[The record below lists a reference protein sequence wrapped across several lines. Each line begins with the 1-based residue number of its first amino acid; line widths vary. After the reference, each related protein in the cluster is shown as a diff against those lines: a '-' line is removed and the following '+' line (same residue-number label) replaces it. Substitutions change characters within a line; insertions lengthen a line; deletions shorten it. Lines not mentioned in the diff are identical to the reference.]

1 MEATF
6 QALTKGALGEIG
18 ATLAGVDEKELARL
32 LEAMDEAGRIFF
44 AGAGRSRLMVACTAM
59 RFMQLGAEASLVGE
73 VTAPA
78 ITGRDL
84 LVVVSGSGETPSMT
98 AMAAKART
106 HGARVAA
113 ITGARASSLAT
124 TLADVV
130 VGLEAPARSC
140 QIGAAS
146 FEQSILVL
154 GDALAA
160 LFARRRGVADP
171 EGTMRRRHANLE

>member
-18 ATLAGVDEKELARL
+18 AILAGVDEKELARL

-124 TLADVV
+124 LADVV

-146 FEQSILVL
+146 FEQSILVQ

>member
-18 ATLAGVDEKELARL
+18 AILAGVDEKELARL

-124 TLADVV
+124 LADVV
-130 VGLEAPARSC
+130 VGLEAPARSS

-146 FEQSILVL
+146 FEQSILVQ

>member
-18 ATLAGVDEKELARL
+18 AILAGVDEKELARL

-73 VTAPA
+73 VT
-78 ITGRDL
+78 GRDL

-113 ITGARASSLAT
+113 ITGARASSLA

>member
-18 ATLAGVDEKELARL
+18 AILAGVDEKELARL

-113 ITGARASSLAT
+113 ITGARASSLAM
-124 TLADVV
+124 LADVV

-140 QIGAAS
+140 QNGAAS
-146 FEQSILVL
+146 FEQSIHVL

-160 LFARRRGVADP
+160 LVARRRGVADP

>member
-18 ATLAGVDEKELARL
+18 AILAGVDEKELARL

-124 TLADVV
+124 LADVV

-146 FEQSILVL
+146 
-154 GDALAA
+154 
-160 LFARRRGVADP
+160 
-171 EGTMRRRHANLE
+171 

>member
-1 MEATF
+1 MKETF
-6 QALTKGALGEIG
+6 QTLAKGALDEIG
-18 ATLAGVDEKELARL
+18 GILAGVNDGEIAQL
-32 LEAMDEAGRIFF
+32 LEAMRAAGRIFF

-84 LVVVSGSGETPSMT
+84 LVIVSGSGETPSMT
-98 AMAAKART
+98 AMAVKARRY
-106 HGARVAA
+106 GARVAA
-113 ITGARASSLAT
+113 VTGNRASTLAEQ
-124 TLADVV
+124 ADVV
-130 VGLEAPARSC
+130 VALKTPSHSR

-154 GDALAA
+154 GDTLAS
-160 LFARRRGVADP
+160 LFARLMGIDDP
-171 EGTMRRRHANLE
+171 ETAMRSRHANLE

>member
-18 ATLAGVDEKELARL
+18 AILAGVDEKELARL

-124 TLADVV
+124 LADVV
-130 VGLEAPARSC
+130 VGLEAPARRC

>member
-6 QALTKGALGEIG
+6 QTLTKGALGEIG
-18 ATLAGVDEKELARL
+18 AILAGVDEKELARL

-124 TLADVV
+124 RADVV
-130 VGLEAPARSC
+130 VGLEAPASSC

-154 GDALAA
+154 GVALAA